1 MRVCSVE
8 PKRLATCTLSAPV
21 AHSSMRR
28 ARKTIR
34 FSRCQL
40 SAYVVIP
47 AAGACTAATP
57 FFEESI
63 YFFRRTSKSAAVRSE
78 LKPSGGIN
86 ETAAQDRERKR
97 LCGPAEGFATGFFMT
112 LGSRSSSQPG
122 GRKRTRLKRPARNV
136 TPIHRS
142 HTAVM
147 RALTTDFT
155 CSPSLHPT
163 RKQLLT
169 SLSGD

>member
-1 MRVCSVE
+1 MFTLREIFRIASRWTSARKLFDVRQLRAKSAKPPMPTFKKRTRHCVRVYSVE
-8 PKRLATCTLSAPV
+8 PRRLATCTLSALV

-57 FFEESI
+57 FFKESI
-63 YFFRRTSKSAAVRSE
+63 SSFRRTSKSAAVHSE

-97 LCGPAEGFATGFFMT
+97 LCGPEEGVAAGFLVT
-112 LGSRSSSQPG
+112 LESRSS
-122 GRKRTRLKRPARNV
+122 T
-136 TPIHRS
+136 
-142 HTAVM
+142 
-147 RALTTDFT
+147 
-155 CSPSLHPT
+155 
-163 RKQLLT
+163 
-169 SLSGD
+169 

>member
-1 MRVCSVE
+1 MFNLREIFPVVSNGQLPGNYPTFACCGPSLAKPPMPTFRKRTRHNMRVCSVV

-40 SAYVVIP
+40 SAYVLIP
-47 AAGACTAATP
+47 AAGACTAATQ

-63 YFFRRTSKSAAVRSE
+63 YFFRRTSTSAAVRSE

-97 LCGPAEGFATGFFMT
+97 LCGPEEGVAAGFFMT
-112 LGSRSSSQPG
+112 LGSRSSS
-122 GRKRTRLKRPARNV
+122 
-136 TPIHRS
+136 
-142 HTAVM
+142 
-147 RALTTDFT
+147 
-155 CSPSLHPT
+155 
-163 RKQLLT
+163 
-169 SLSGD
+169 